1 MIILAGKKDSKL
13 KLLYIKDILET
24 YSDEE
29 NVLNA
34 GDIAQHLYELGIEC
48 ERKSIY
54 KDIDI
59 LIEYGLDII
68 KTSKPK
74 TGWFIASREFEP
86 AELRLLSDAVQA
98 ANFISKKKTRSL
110 LEKTERLTSVENA
123 KKLRKQVFIDSRN
136 KCNNEEIFY
145 SISSLDEA
153 IKNFNKVKLTYVKR
167 KLDNKFAA
175 TNEKKEFILSP
186 YALIWSND
194 HYYLVA
200 NNEKYDNL
208 MHLRIDRIRKVEI
221 LAETARHF
229 SEVSDYKTSF
239 NCADYVSKTFNMF
252 SGNAQS
258 TELRCRIDILEDMLD
273 RFGEKVSIKRAESGW
288 FYIHD
293 DLYINDGLASWIM
306 QFGNNI
312 EVIYPESLRE
322 MIAIKAKEISEMYE
336 INRR

>member
-1 MIILAGKKDSKL
+1 MAGKKDSKL

>member
-98 ANFISKKKTRSL
+98 ANFISKKKTRLL